1 MDAHWLSEFWR
12 SAMMFLGQSVE
23 SSYLDAGWL
32 AGIVATVLVISF
44 LLSLP
49 NQYSLMC
56 RGLLMNF
63 AEQTI
68 DRLISMIFG
77 FIGTVFIGF
86 LFVVSLI
93 AICGIL
99 GGLLVFGVKHLLVV
113 FQ

>member
-1 MDAHWLSEFWR
+1 MDAHWLSELWR
-12 SAMMFLGQSVE
+12 SAMTILGQSVQT
-23 SSYLDAGWL
+23 SSINAGWV
-32 AGIVATVLVISF
+32 AGIVGTVLVISF

-63 AEQTI
+63 AGQAT
-68 DRLISMIFG
+68 DRLVSMIFG
-77 FIGTVFIGF
+77 FIGTLFIGF

>member
-1 MDAHWLSEFWR
+1 MRL
-12 SAMMFLGQSVE
+12 LGQSVE
-23 SSYLDAGWL
+23 SASIDAGWL
-32 AGIVATVLVISF
+32 AGIITTVLVVSF

-49 NQYSLMC
+49 NPYSLRC
-56 RGLLMNF
+56 RGLLASF
-63 AEQTI
+63 AEQTA
-68 DRLISMIFG
+68 DRLVSMIFG

-93 AICGIL
+93 AVCGIL

>member
-1 MDAHWLSEFWR
+1 MDANWLSEFWR
-12 SAMMFLGQSVE
+12 SAMTFLGQSVE
-23 SSYLDAGWL
+23 SAYIDTGWL
-32 AGIVATVLVISF
+32 AGIAATVLVISF

-49 NQYSLMC
+49 NPYSLKC
-56 RGLLMNF
+56 RGLLMSF
-63 AEQTI
+63 AEQTT
-68 DRLISMIFG
+68 DRLVSMIFG
-77 FIGTVFIGF
+77 FIGNVFIGF

>member
-1 MDAHWLSEFWR
+1 MDANWLSEFWR

-23 SSYLDAGWL
+23 SASIDAGWL
-32 AGIVATVLVISF
+32 VGTVAAVLVISF

-56 RGLLMNF
+56 RGLLVNF
-63 AEQTI
+63 AEWAV
-68 DRLISMIFG
+68 DRLVSMIFG
-77 FIGTVFIGF
+77 FIGTLFIGF

-93 AICGIL
+93 AICVIL